1 MAVTGRKPKSHVQ
14 KVAEGNLGRRPLVP
28 GLEVPAGTFR
38 PPLTLGDV
46 GLREWNRILRCA
58 YWLRETEATAI
69 ADRCLCFERMV
80 ECEEDVANRGTVVR
94 TRNGKVANPSIR
106 IGKSYRMALQ
116 RYDVELGLTS
126 ASRTRMGAAPSDPNK
141 PLDPLEA
148 ALCGALPS

>member
-1 MAVTGRKPKSHVQ
+1 
-14 KVAEGNLGRRPLVP
+14 
-28 GLEVPAGTFR
+28 
-38 PPLTLGDV
+38 
-46 GLREWNRILRCA
+46 
-58 YWLRETEATAI
+58 
-69 ADRCLCFERMV
+69 
-80 ECEEDVANRGTVVR
+80 VANRGTVVR